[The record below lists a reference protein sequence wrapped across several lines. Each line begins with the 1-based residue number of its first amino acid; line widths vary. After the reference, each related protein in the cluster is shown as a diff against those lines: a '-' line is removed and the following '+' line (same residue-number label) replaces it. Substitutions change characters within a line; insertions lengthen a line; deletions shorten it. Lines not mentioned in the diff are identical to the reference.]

1 MINKGE
7 LLSVINKYYLN
18 AMVEATR
25 WNIENNTVTIRF
37 NSPSKE
43 MIGEVK
49 ATGFPIEDS
58 NIAVSNTTQLIKLI
72 SITNNFLELN
82 YQKTNKF
89 ISKLIIS
96 DNQFTLNYALADIM
110 LIPKVGEVN
119 DIDEWDITAP
129 LDNEAIGAI
138 VKAKSALNES
148 ETVVIKPYLNPEKE
162 FQIEMEFGGNVEY
175 ANKVSFYIP
184 NAVKNNEVS
193 NFKEYYNSN
202 IIKEIMYCN
211 KDMSR
216 GNISI
221 KLDGIMKL
229 EFENE
234 KIKSTYYLVSK
245 EI

>member
-7 LLSVINKYYLN
+7 LLSIINKYYLN

-110 LIPKVGEVN
+110 LIPKIGEVN
-119 DIDEWDITAP
+119 DIDKWDITAP

-148 ETVVIKPYLNPEKE
+148 ETVVIKPYLNPENE

-184 NAVKNNEVS
+184 NVVKNNEVN

>member
-7 LLSVINKYYLN
+7 LLSIINKYYLN

-96 DNQFTLNYALADIM
+96 DNQFILNYALADIM

-148 ETVVIKPYLNPEKE
+148 ETVVIKPYLNPENE

>member
-7 LLSVINKYYLN
+7 LLSIINKYYLN

-119 DIDEWDITAP
+119 DIDEWDIIAP

-148 ETVVIKPYLNPEKE
+148 ETVVIKPYLNPENE

-184 NAVKNNEVS
+184 NAVKNNEVN

>member
-1 MINKGE
+1 MINKSE
-7 LLSVINKYYLN
+7 LLSIINKYHLN

-25 WNIENNTVTIRF
+25 WNIENNIVTIRF

-58 NIAVSNTTQLIKLI
+58 KIAISNTTQLIKLI

-89 ISKLIIS
+89 ISKLIIA
-96 DNQFTLNYALADIM
+96 DNQFTLNYTLADVM

-119 DIDEWDITAP
+119 DIDKWDITAP

-148 ETVVIKPYLNPEKE
+148 ETVVIKPYLTLENEY
-162 FQIEMEFGGNVEY
+162 QIEMEFGGNVEY

-184 NAVKNNEVS
+184 NVTQNTPIND
-193 NFKEYYNSN
+193 FKEYYNSN

-211 KDMSR
+211 KDMNK
-216 GNISI
+216 GTISI